1 MVYSLK
7 LNKGEEYGIARGK
20 MHKYQTCVILSS
32 QLSGSLLSLKIQ
44 VPLNLKEIR
53 VSNEEMS
60 FMPLWPCSLN

>member
-44 VPLNLKEIR
+44 VPLISRKSEFQMRRCLLCLSGH
-53 VSNEEMS
+53 VA
-60 FMPLWPCSLN
+60 